1 MKSNKTIRKY
11 FAVLLSA
18 FTITIANVSA
28 QAVDQSTPDSLI
40 KSVVS
45 DVMASVKSDPEIQ
58 KGNIPRIVDLV
69 EKKIVP
75 YTDMRRTTEMA
86 MGPNWKKA
94 TPEQQAQLVG
104 EFKSLLLS
112 LIHI

>member
-1 MKSNKTIRKY
+1 MISVNRGLMKSHKTIQKY
-11 FAVLLSA
+11 FSALLSSLFLLA
-18 FTITIANVSA
+18 GSASA
-28 QAVDQSTPDSLI
+28 QAVDQSTPDGLI
-40 KSVVS
+40 KTVVS

-75 YTDMRRTTEMA
+75 YTDMR
-86 MGPNWKKA
+86 
-94 TPEQQAQLVG
+94 
-104 EFKSLLLS
+104 LS